1 MPGYF
6 IARILVR
13 DPEAYE
19 AYRAKATETTEQY
32 GGRYLVRGGETEL
45 REGSWTGRTVVIEFP
60 DLATARAWYD
70 SPEYQA
76 ILPFRLVAS
85 QGDAILVE
93 GVR

>member
-1 MPGYF
+1 M
-6 IARILVR
+6 
-13 DPEAYE
+13 
-19 AYRAKATETTEQY
+19 
-32 GGRYLVRGGETEL
+32 

-60 DLATARAWYD
+60 DLATARAWYE

>member
-1 MPGYF
+1 MAGYF
-6 IARILVR
+6 IARISVQ
-13 DPEAYE
+13 DPDAYE
-19 AYRAKATETTEQY
+19 AYRAKATATTEQY

-45 REGSWTGRTVVIEFP
+45 REGWPGRTVVIEFP
-60 DLATARAWYD
+60 DLATARAWYE

-76 ILPFRLVAS
+76 ILPFCLVAS

>member
-6 IARILVR
+6 IARIAVR
-13 DPEAYE
+13 DPGLT
-19 AYRAKATETTEQY
+19 RPTGPGDGNDGKVWR
-32 GGRYLVRGGETEL
+32 RYLVRGGETEL
-45 REGSWTGRTVVIEFP
+45 REGSWRGRTVAIEFP
-60 DLATARAWYD
+60 DLATARAWYN

-93 GVR
+93 GVD

>member
-1 MPGYF
+1 M
-6 IARILVR
+6 
-13 DPEAYE
+13 
-19 AYRAKATETTEQY
+19 
-32 GGRYLVRGGETEL
+32 

-60 DLATARAWYD
+60 DLATARAWYN

-93 GVR
+93 GVD